1 VALVLDHRRNT
12 TPAPGGA
19 AYSRP
24 AQLYPLTDLA
34 HIVGNLAYSLLATA
48 IRAHKKYGDSKG

>member
-1 VALVLDHRRNT
+1 VARVLAHLRNSSA
-12 TPAPGGA
+12 APGGA